1 MTKKLKIQV
10 NINIGKIKKGSQIMI
25 DVDNEGIPLDKFW
38 RKRLKDSA
46 IDNCI
51 QVISADSD
59 NNKSAK
65 PVGK

>member
-10 NINIGKIKKGSQIMI
+10 NFDVGKIKKGSQIMI
-25 DVDNEGIPLDKFW
+25 DVDNAGIPLDKFW

-51 QVISADSD
+51 QVTSLESD
-59 NNKSAK
+59 NKKSEK
-65 PVGK
+65 FLEK